1 MTARPSRELAQLSS
15 TASIKPALSSFLRF
29 AKIKSEAKVL
39 AAAKHNL
46 REIPCTPNITP
57 QHSHLNEVLVGP
69 TTATAVKS
77 QFKALLAAAGITKLR
92 KDAVLLIEAI
102 VSLPVGVDDQELQYF
117 QSALGWLEHSFG
129 QGNLLSAILHKD
141 ESAQHMHVL
150 IVPLVN
156 GAMNGSD
163 LLGGPHHIRALQRNF
178 RKAMQPAL
186 DALGVQVT
194 APTFGVSEADMAM
207 LVQAHLKNSRD
218 PVFSSL
224 AWQPIRDCIERHPRL
239 FYEYLGSPTLPHSP
253 STGRAVRRRK
263 RMPTMAEI
271 FTRRVGKL
279 RGAQVERYRDSE
291 EYKRAHAVYVKPR
304 QKKSNDAT
312 AQVRLESAAIQSKQ
326 QVGPAKMD
334 GRRCL
339 ATPPFKL
346 RTLCSVGFAE
356 AMALA
361 VARFGGAAMTRL
373 STPSAL
379 KVAIV
384 RMAASAGQVGRFSH
398 NVQANNLRVIQLNS
412 VPLGSWGWQA
422 KLLHWW
428 LLKARIY

>member
-1 MTARPSRELAQLSS
+1 MTARPSRELAQISS
-15 TASIKPALSSFLRF
+15 TASTKPALSTFLRF
-29 AKIKSEAKVL
+29 AKIKSEPKVL

-57 QHSHLNEVLVGP
+57 QHSYLNEVLVGP
-69 TTATAVKS
+69 TTATAIKS

-102 VSLPVGVDDQELQYF
+102 VSLPVGVDDQERQYF

-163 LLGGPHHIRALQRNF
+163 LLGGPHHVRALQRNF

-186 DALGVQVT
+186 DALGVKVT
-194 APTFGVSEADMAM
+194 TPTFGVSEADMAL
-207 LVQAHLKNSRD
+207 LVQAHLKNCRD
-218 PVFSSL
+218 PVFNSL

-239 FYEYLGSPTLPHSP
+239 FYEHLGCPALPPSP
-253 STGRAVRRRK
+253 STGRAVRPRK

-279 RGAQVERYRDSE
+279 RGAQVEKYRDSE
-291 EYKRAHAVYVKPR
+291 DYRCTHAVYVKPC
-304 QKKSNDAT
+304 QTDSKEAVQLKPQVAPSKGKVNPSLT
-312 AQVRLESAAIQSKQ
+312 A
-326 QVGPAKMD
+326 
-334 GRRCL
+334 
-339 ATPPFKL
+339 PPFKL
-346 RTLCSVGFAE
+346 RTLCSVGFAQ
-356 AMALA
+356 A
-361 VARFGGAAMTRL
+361 VALIHAAAVAPCVGVAMTILR
-373 STPSAL
+373 TPSAL
-379 KVAIV
+379 K
-384 RMAASAGQVGRFSH
+384 AASAGQVGRFSY
-398 NVQANNLRVIQLNS
+398 NMQANNRRVIQLNS
-412 VPLGSWGWQA
+412 VPLSSLGAQA

-428 LLKARIY
+428 LLKARVH

>member
-1 MTARPSRELAQLSS
+1 MTARPSRELAQISS
-15 TASIKPALSSFLRF
+15 TASLKPALSPFLRF
-29 AKIKSEAKVL
+29 AKIKSEVKVL

-57 QHSHLNEVLVGP
+57 QHSYLNEVLVGP

-102 VSLPVGVDDQELQYF
+102 VSLPVGVDDQERRYF
-117 QSALGWLEHSFG
+117 QSALGWLEHSLG

-194 APTFGVSEADMAM
+194 AATFGVSEAEMAL

-218 PVFSSL
+218 PVFNSL

-239 FYEYLGSPTLPHSP
+239 FYEYLGCNPSPPSP
-253 STGRAVRRRK
+253 STRRAVRPRK

-279 RGAQVERYRDSE
+279 RGAQVEKYRDSG
-291 EYKRAHAVYVKPR
+291 EYKRAHAVYVKPS
-304 QKKSNDAT
+304 QKNSNEA
-312 AQVRLESAAIQSKQ
+312 VQSKQ
-326 QVGPAKMD
+326 QVGPAKRD
-334 GRRCL
+334 VRRCL
-339 ATPPFKL
+339 AVPPFKL

-356 AMALA
+356 AVALIHA
-361 VARFGGAAMTRL
+361 VARCGGAAMTSQ

-379 KVAIV
+379 K
-384 RMAASAGQVGRFSH
+384 AASERRPVSAGQVGHFSY
-398 NVQANNLRVIQLNS
+398 NVQANNLRVFQLNS
-412 VPLGSWGWQA
+412 MPLGPLGWQA

-428 LLKARIY
+428 LLKARID